1 MFILIDVLT
10 TKQDIVKLLSTPP
23 WESQGRP
30 LFSKFDDF
38 VVFCHQLSLSS
49 GKIVVL
55 PSVKI

>member
-49 GKIVVL
+49 GKIGCFL
-55 PSVKI
+55 P